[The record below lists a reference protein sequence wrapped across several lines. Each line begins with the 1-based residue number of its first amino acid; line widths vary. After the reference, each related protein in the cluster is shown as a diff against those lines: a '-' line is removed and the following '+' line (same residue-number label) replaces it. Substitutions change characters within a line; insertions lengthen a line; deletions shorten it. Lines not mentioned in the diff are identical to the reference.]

1 MCCYLLRRE
10 ATRRAEA
17 TIPRNPQPAMGEP
30 FGTAECAF
38 DLALL
43 SVVPE
48 AGCHQD
54 CTGCFGVFSCGGM
67 PPGGHKSQP
76 PKPQPERRSLGT
88 VGMPMTSCAY
98 ASRRKGFANPYS
110 TMEPFCTTRRLASLI
125 REQALGEVRRAM
137 HSRTFQKGSGRP
149 RHTKWRM
156 HRPQP
161 RNQGKYLGIGRY
173 KGTKA

>member
-1 MCCYLLRRE
+1 
-10 ATRRAEA
+10 
-17 TIPRNPQPAMGEP
+17 MGEP
-30 FGTAECAF
+30 FGTAEYAF

-54 CTGCFGVFSCGGM
+54 RTGCFGVFSCGGM
-67 PPGGHKSQP
+67 PPGGHESQP
-76 PKPQPERRSLGT
+76 PKPQPKRRSLGT
-88 VGMPMTSCAY
+88 VGMPMTSYAY
-98 ASRRKGFANPYS
+98 ASRRKGFANPHS

-137 HSRTFQKGSGRP
+137 HSRTLQKGSGRP
-149 RHTKWRM
+149 RRRKRRT

-161 RNQGKYLGIGRY
+161 RSQGKYLGIGRY
-173 KGTKA
+173 KRTKA

>member
-1 MCCYLLRRE
+1 
-10 ATRRAEA
+10 
-17 TIPRNPQPAMGEP
+17 MGEP
-30 FGTAECAF
+30 FGTAEYAF

-43 SVVPE
+43 SIVPE

-67 PPGGHKSQP
+67 PPGGHESQP
-76 PKPQPERRSLGT
+76 PKPQPKRRSLGT
-88 VGMPMTSCAY
+88 VGMPMTSYAY
-98 ASRRKGFANPYS
+98 ASRRKGFANPHS
-110 TMEPFCTTRRLASLI
+110 TMKPFCTTRRLASRI

-137 HSRTFQKGSGRP
+137 HSRTLQKGSGRP
-149 RHTKWRM
+149 RRRKRRT